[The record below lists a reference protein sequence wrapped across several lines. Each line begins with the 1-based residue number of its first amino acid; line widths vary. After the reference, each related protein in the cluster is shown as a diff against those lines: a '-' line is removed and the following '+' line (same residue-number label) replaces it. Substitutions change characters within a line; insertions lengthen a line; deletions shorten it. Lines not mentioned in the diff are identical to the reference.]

1 MISVFGST
9 GNVGGRVA
17 AMLLESGIAVRAMV
31 RSPQKAEVL
40 KNRGAEIIEGNM
52 LNLEDVKNALDRC
65 DGAFLMT
72 PINIASDNYI
82 EEEITIGRNYG
93 HALEESTINHAVYM
107 SVIGAH
113 ASTGIAQF
121 ESKATIEDAIF
132 ASGVDCTFLR
142 PAFFMD
148 NLYRQ
153 MEMIRNQ
160 GVIST
165 PLPPDVPIPMVSTE
179 DIAYVAVGSITRG
192 ARSEKEEYDILGGR
206 DYTMDEVA
214 DIVSSAIGK
223 DVQYIQM
230 SEEQARE
237 FYNQT
242 SMSAAFVD
250 DFIRMFRHMPD
261 ILVEPD
267 RMRVY
272 KDFNFEPT
280 SLESMMNTIAGA
292 LV

>member
-17 AMLLESGIAVRAMV
+17 AMLLESGVAVRAMV
-31 RSPQKAEVL
+31 RLPQKADVL

-52 LNLEDVKNALDRC
+52 LNIGDVKDALDRC
-65 DGAFLMT
+65 DGTFLMT

-82 EEEITIGRNYG
+82 KEEIAIGKNYG
-93 HALEESTINHAVYM
+93 HALEDSTVNHVVHM
-107 SVIGAH
+107 SSIGAH
-113 ASTGIAQF
+113 AKTGIAQI
-121 ESKATIEDAIF
+121 ESKAAIEDAIF

-148 NLYRQ
+148 NLYKQ
-153 MEMIRNQ
+153 MDMIRSH
-160 GVIST
+160 GIIST
-165 PLPPDVPIPMVSTE
+165 LLPPDVPIPMVSTE
-179 DIAYVAVGSITRG
+179 DIAYAAVKSLMRG
-192 ARSEKEEYDILGGR
+192 AKGEKEEYDILGGR

-214 DIVSSAIGK
+214 DIVSDAVGK

-230 SEEQARE
+230 NDDQARE
-237 FYNQT
+237 FFSQMGMCPVVVEDY
-242 SMSAAFVD
+242 
-250 DFIRMFRHMPD
+250 IKMFKLIPD
-261 ILVEPD
+261 VPVEAD

-272 KDFNFEPT
+272 EEFNFEPT
-280 SLESMMNTIAGA
+280 SLESMVSTIAGA

>member
-40 KNRGAEIIEGNM
+40 KNRGAEIVEGNM
-52 LNLEDVKNALDRC
+52 LNVEDVKEALDRC

-93 HALEESTINHAVYM
+93 HALEDSTIDHVVHM
-107 SVIGAH
+107 SVVGAH
-113 ASTGIAQF
+113 AKTGIAQF
-121 ESKATIEDAIF
+121 ESKAIIEDAIF

-148 NLYRQ
+148 NLYKQ
-153 MEMIRNQ
+153 MDMIRSQ
-160 GVIST
+160 GIIST
-165 PLPPDVPIPMVSTE
+165 LLAPDVPIPMVSTE
-179 DIAYVAVGSITRG
+179 DIAYAVVKSLMRG
-192 ARSEKEEYDILGGR
+192 AKGEKEEYDILGGR

-214 DIVSSAIGK
+214 DIVSDAVGK
-223 DVQYIQM
+223 NVRYVQM
-230 SEEQARE
+230 NEDQAHK
-237 FYNQT
+237 FFGQT
-242 SMSAAFVD
+242 GMHPVVVE
-250 DFIRMFRHMPD
+250 DFIKMFKLMPEVP
-261 ILVEPD
+261 VEAD

-272 KDFNFEPT
+272 EEFNFEPT
-280 SLESMMNTIAGA
+280 SLESMMSTIAGA

>member
-17 AMLLESGIAVRAMV
+17 AMLLESNVAVRAMV

-40 KNRGAEIIEGNM
+40 RNRGAEIVEGDM
-52 LNLEDVKNALDRC
+52 LNIEDVKKAFDRC

-72 PINIASDNYI
+72 PINTASDNYI
-82 EEEITIGRNYG
+82 EEEVTIGKNYG
-93 HALEESTINHAVYM
+93 RALEDSTIKHAVHM

-113 ASTGIAQF
+113 ANTGIAQF
-121 ESKATIEDAIF
+121 ESKAIIEDAVF
-132 ASGVDCTFLR
+132 ASGVDSTFLR

-153 MEMIRNQ
+153 MDLIRSQ
-160 GVIST
+160 GIIST
-165 PLPPDVPIPMVSTE
+165 LLPPDVPIPMVSTE
-179 DIAYVAVGSITRG
+179 DIAYVAVGSIMRG
-192 ARSEKEEYDILGGR
+192 PRGEKEEYDILGGR

-214 DIVSSAIGK
+214 DIVSNAIGR
-223 DVQYIQM
+223 DVQYVQM

-237 FYNQT
+237 FFGK
-242 SMSAAFVD
+242 MSLSTTLVE
-250 DFIRMFRHMPD
+250 DFIKMFRLMPD
-261 ILVEPD
+261 VPVEPD

-272 KDFNFEPT
+272 REFNFEPT
-280 SLESMMNTIAGA
+280 SLESMVSTIAGA